1 MNRPALTLTI
11 AAIGLGACR
20 GGPSEDS
27 PVVLLRNMHHQQRY
41 NPQAESKF
49 FADHRTMRTP
59 PEGSVPRYPG
69 GANARYANFT
79 VGRDESFDDDRVVLG
94 HEPDSPVYVLTVP
107 EAAVQAHGGAEAM
120 LRRGQQRFGIYCT
133 PCHGGAGDGRGQ
145 VWLRSQGGGTANSYQ
160 YIQPTN
166 LHDERLKHVPDGQLF
181 ATISNGIRNM
191 PAYSSQIAVN
201 DRWAIVAYVRALQ
214 VSGGVNAPGGAP

>member
-1 MNRPALTLTI
+1 
-11 AAIGLGACR
+11 
-20 GGPSEDS
+20 
-27 PVVLLRNMHHQQRY
+27 VVLLRNMHHQQRY
-41 NPQAESKF
+41 NPQAQSKF
-49 FADHRTMRTP
+49 FADGRTMRTP
-59 PEGSVPRYPG
+59 PEGTVPRYPG

-79 VGRDESFDDDRVVLG
+79 VGRDEAFDDDRAVLG

-107 EAAVQAHGGAEAM
+107 ESVVRSFSGGAAEM
-120 LRRGQQRFGIYCT
+120 VQRGQQRFNIFCG

-145 VWLRSQGGGTANSYQ
+145 VWLRSQGGGVANSYQ

-181 ATISNGIRNM
+181 ATITNGIRNM
-191 PAYSSQIAVN
+191 PAYSAQIPVN

-214 VSGGVNAPGGAP
+214 VSGGTP

>member
-1 MNRPALTLTI
+1 MNRRALTLT
-11 AAIGLGACR
+11 ALAVGLGACR
-20 GGPSEDS
+20 GGPSEES
-27 PVVLLRNMHHQQRY
+27 PIALLRNMHYQQRY
-41 NPQAESKF
+41 NSQAESKF

-79 VGRDESFDDDRVVLG
+79 VGRDEAFDDDRVVLG
-94 HEPDSPVYVLTVP
+94 HEPDSAVYVLTVP
-107 EAAVQAHGGAEAM
+107 ESVVQAYGGAEPM
-120 LRRGQQRFGIYCT
+120 LQRGRQRFGIYCA

-145 VWLRSQGGGTANSYQ
+145 VWLRSVGGGTANSYQ

-191 PAYSSQIAVN
+191 PAYSAQIPVR
-201 DRWAIVAYVRALQ
+201 DRWAVVAYVRALQ
-214 VSGGVNAPGGAP
+214 VSGAGSAPGGTP

>member
-1 MNRPALTLTI
+1 MNPKALTLTALV
-11 AAIGLGACR
+11 AALGACR
-20 GGPSEDS
+20 GQPSEDS
-27 PVVLLRNMHHQQRY
+27 PVALLRNMHYQQRY
-41 NPQAESKF
+41 NSQAESAF
-49 FADHRTMRTP
+49 FSDKRTMRTP
-59 PEGSVPRYPG
+59 PEGTVARFPG
-69 GANARYANFT
+69 GANARYVAGT

-181 ATISNGIRNM
+181 ATITNGIRNM
-191 PAYSSQIAVN
+191 PSYAAQVPVR

-214 VSGGVNAPGGAP
+214 VSGAGNGGAP

>member
-1 MNRPALTLTI
+1 VNRTALSVTI
-11 AAIGLGACR
+11 TALALGACR
-20 GGPSEDS
+20 GGPSEEP

-49 FADHRTMRTP
+49 FSDRRTMRTP
-59 PEGSVPRYPG
+59 PEGTVPRYPG
-69 GANARYANFT
+69 GANARYVNFT
-79 VGRDESFDDDRVVLG
+79 VGRDESFDDDRVVHG

-107 EAAVQAHGGAEAM
+107 DSVVQSFGGGEAM
-120 LRRGQQRFGIYCT
+120 VRRGQQRYNIFCS

-145 VWLRSQGGGTANSYQ
+145 VWLRSQGGGVPNSYQ

-191 PAYSSQIAVN
+191 PAYSAQIPVN

-214 VSGGVNAPGGAP
+214 ISGGTP

>member
-1 MNRPALTLTI
+1 VNRRALTLT
-11 AAIGLGACR
+11 ALAVGLGACR
-20 GGPSEDS
+20 GGPSEES
-27 PVVLLRNMHHQQRY
+27 PIALLRNMHYQQRY
-41 NPQAESKF
+41 NSQAESKF

-79 VGRDESFDDDRVVLG
+79 VGRDEAFDDDRVVLG
-94 HEPDSPVYVLTVP
+94 HEPDSAVYVLAVP
-107 EAAVQAHGGAEAM
+107 ESVAQSFGGAEPM
-120 LRRGQQRFGIYCT
+120 LQRGRQRYGIYCT
-133 PCHGGAGDGRGQ
+133 PCHGGVGDGRGQ
-145 VWLRSQGGGTANSYQ
+145 VWLRSVGGGTANSYQ

-191 PAYSSQIAVN
+191 PAYSAQIPAR
-201 DRWAIVAYVRALQ
+201 DRWAVVAYVRALQ
-214 VSGGVNAPGGAP
+214 VSGAGSAPGGTP

>member
-11 AAIGLGACR
+11 AALALGACR
-20 GGPSEDS
+20 GGPSEDPPIS
-27 PVVLLRNMHHQQRY
+27 LLRNMHFQQRY
-41 NPQAESKF
+41 NPQAASKF
-49 FADHRTMRTP
+49 FADGRTMRAP
-59 PEGSVPRYPG
+59 PEGTVPRYPG
-69 GANARYANFT
+69 GANAHYANFT
-79 VGRDESFDDDRVVLG
+79 VGRDEAFDDDRVVLG
-94 HEPDSPVYVLTVP
+94 HELDSPVYVLTVP
-107 EAAVQAHGGAEAM
+107 ESVVQTMGGGEAM
-120 LRRGQQRFGIYCT
+120 LRRGQQRFGIYCA

-145 VWLRSQGGGTANSYQ
+145 VWLRSQGGGVANSYQ

-191 PAYSSQIAVN
+191 PAYSAQIPVN

-214 VSGGVNAPGGAP
+214 VSGGAP